1 MKQNFVVSK
10 KKNERRRDRVESVV
24 LIDEILVLIDEIL
37 ETVLLA
43 RIEDRS

>member
-10 KKNERRRDRVESVV
+10 KKNEKRQNKVELV
-24 LIDEILVLIDEIL
+24 VLIDEIL
-37 ETVLLA
+37 ETVFLA